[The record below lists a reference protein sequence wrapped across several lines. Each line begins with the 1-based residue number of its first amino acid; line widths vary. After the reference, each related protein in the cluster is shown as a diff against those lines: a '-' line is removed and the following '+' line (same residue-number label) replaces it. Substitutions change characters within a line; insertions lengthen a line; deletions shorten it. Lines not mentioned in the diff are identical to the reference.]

1 LEKDQELRRQLED
14 DIERTQRRLAERVQW
29 GGSYYQHAATSYR
42 EQQAKQ
48 RVRLKQ
54 LLRGQRTTD
63 PGELRRS
70 AELQAKSLNQMED
83 VEVVFGTV
91 QLIPFFLGP
100 ALWVGWAFLTRGGLS
115 YWLLGIAPVRRD
127 GRLAGRFQCAWRAL
141 LVWVPVAGLLLLSYW
156 LEAWYWSLWGTAAAP
171 VWALWLSTV
180 IWWATWLLLGAY
192 IILALRYPTRSL
204 HDRLA
209 GTYLVPR

>member
-1 LEKDQELRRQLED
+1 M
-14 DIERTQRRLAERVQW
+14 T
-29 GGSYYQHAATSYR
+29 R
-42 EQQAKQ
+42 EQSAKRPWYSSSRRPVISARSWPAQ
-48 RVRLKQ
+48 KAVPFAASTTTRTAASIATRVMACSSS
-54 LLRGQRTTD
+54 
-63 PGELRRS
+63 ERR
-70 AELQAKSLNQMED
+70 
-83 VEVVFGTV
+83 
-91 QLIPFFLGP
+91 
-100 ALWVGWAFLTRGGLS
+100 
-115 YWLLGIAPVRRD
+115 RRD
-127 GRLAGRFQCAWRAL
+127 RALRFSGRLSVQCAWRAL